1 MNQNLRNVNS
11 LRPRRN
17 RLIAYSTV
25 GTPDYIAPEVFTQK
39 GYGQEVDW
47 WSLGIIMFEM
57 MIGYP
62 PFFSNSSSETCR
74 KILNWNQ

>member
-25 GTPDYIAPEVFTQK
+25 GTPDYIAPEVFSQN
-39 GYGQEVDW
+39 GYGEEADW
-47 WSLGIIMFEM
+47 WSIGVMFSKWLWD
-57 MIGYP
+57 
-62 PFFSNSSSETCR
+62 FHLSLV
-74 KILNWNQ
+74 KIQVILAKK